1 MPGEL
6 SLTALLAGMQPELQ
20 PGEFVFCH
28 WPAASLADHEALNP
42 LGVFVENEGLTLI
55 LPRSTAEGTGLEFNG
70 VFRQITLRVHSSL
83 QAVGLTAAVA
93 GRLAECGIS
102 ANVVAAYFHDHIFVP
117 ADRADEALLA
127 LSALQ
132 SGYPGK

>member
-1 MPGEL
+1 MPGEH

-20 PGEFVFCH
+20 AGEFVFCH
-28 WPAASLADHEALNP
+28 RPAASLADHVALNP
-42 LGVFVENEGLTLI
+42 LGVFVEDEGLTLI
-55 LPRSTAEGTGLEFNG
+55 LPRAVAEGTGLDFNG

-93 GRLAECGIS
+93 GRLTECGIS
-102 ANVVAAYFHDHIFVP
+102 ANVVAACFHDHIFVP
-117 ADRADEALLA
+117 AERADEALQVLT
-127 LSALQ
+127 ALQ